1 MNVTERLVL
10 EEIKKSLSRASDK
23 GFTYGDIEEWSKY
36 ARKMQN
42 VINTVTPILD
52 KLVSEENSVNT

>member
-10 EEIKKSLSRASDK
+10 DEIKKSLSKASDK
-23 GFTYGDIEEWSKY
+23 NFTYGDIEEWAKY
-36 ARKMQN
+36 ARKMQS

-52 KLVSEENSVNT
+52 KLVSDENNVNT